1 MTLQTVSINLPEKL
15 YRQIQQR
22 AKGMNRSVAD
32 ELVVVVEDALSGTDA
47 WQGVP
52 ADIAT
57 EVAQLRYLDDEH
69 LLRTARLTVPVEKSE
84 RMQALSQ
91 KLKNEGLTAAEE
103 EEIRQLQHYAQRVML
118 IRAEAAVL
126 LQERGIDIAQLR
138 QAL

>member
-1 MTLQTVSINLPEKL
+1 MTFQTVSVNLPEKL
-15 YRQIQQR
+15 YRQVQQR

-32 ELVVVVEDALSGTDA
+32 ELVVVVEDALFGTEA
-47 WQGVP
+47 WVGVP

-69 LLRTARLTVPVEKSE
+69 LLRTAQQTVPVEKSE

-91 KLKNEGLTAAEE
+91 KLKNEGLTAPEE

-126 LQERGIDIAQLR
+126 LQERGFDVAQLR
-138 QAL
+138 QAP